1 MRILIGSKILPINQE
16 DVFGAFGKLVGY
28 GEGINLRII

>member
-1 MRILIGSKILPINQE
+1 MLIGSKIRPINQ
-16 DVFGAFGKLVGY
+16 DVFGAFGKLVY